1 MMMRDVKIAGV
12 IVAGGQSRRFGSDKA
27 FSLYKGMPFFQHSL
41 QAVSSSADEVI
52 IVTSRALFP
61 RFNDLPNVQVVEDI
75 EEFKGCGPLAGIYT
89 AMRGYQAEWYVVLPV
104 DVPLVTSSL
113 VNRLISKVDERYD
126 AIVPIIGGKL
136 QPLLAL
142 YRESVRERI
151 YNQLVSEEYKMG
163 NILKGLTVLYLTE
176 EEIGEREAFHNIN
189 TKQDY
194 DTHIK

>member
-1 MMMRDVKIAGV
+1 MREVKIAGV

-27 FSLYKGMPFFQHSL
+27 FSLFKGKPFFQHSL
-41 QAVSSSADEVI
+41 QAVSSFADEVI
-52 IVTSRALFP
+52 IVTSRTLFP
-61 RFNDLPNVQVVEDI
+61 RFNAMANVKVVEDM

-89 AMRGYQAEWYVVLPV
+89 AMNECQAEWYAVLPV

-113 VNRLISKVDERYD
+113 VDCLVSKIDGTYD
-126 AIVPIIGGKL
+126 AIVPVIGGKL

-142 YRESVRERI
+142 YRNSVRERI
-151 YNQLVSEEYKMG
+151 YDQLVREEYKMG
-163 NILKGLTVLYLTE
+163 TILKGLSVLYLTE

>member
-1 MMMRDVKIAGV
+1 MRKVKIAGV

-27 FSLYKGMPFFQHSL
+27 FSLYKGKPFFQHSL
-41 QAVSSSADEVI
+41 QAVSSFADEVI

-61 RFNDLPNVQVVEDI
+61 RFNALANVKVVEDM

-89 AMRGYQAEWYVVLPV
+89 AMNECQAEWYAVLPI

-113 VNRLISKVDERYD
+113 VERLVSKIDGTYD
-126 AIVPIIGGKL
+126 AIVPVIGGTL

-142 YRESVRERI
+142 YRNSVRERI
-151 YNQLVSEEYKMG
+151 YEQLVSEEYKMG
-163 NILKGLTVLYLTE
+163 TILKGLSVLYLTE
-176 EEIGEREAFHNIN
+176 EEIREREAFHNIN

>member
-1 MMMRDVKIAGV
+1 MREVKIVGV

-27 FSLYKGMPFFQHSL
+27 FSLYKGKLFFQHSL
-41 QAVSSSADEVI
+41 QAVSSFADEVI
-52 IVTSRALFP
+52 IVTSRTLFP
-61 RFNDLPNVQVVEDI
+61 RFNTMANVKVVEDM

-89 AMRGYQAEWYVVLPV
+89 AMNEYQAEWYAVLPV

-113 VNRLISKVDERYD
+113 VDCLVSKIDGTYD
-126 AIVPIIGGKL
+126 AIVPVIGGKL

-142 YRESVRERI
+142 YRNSVRERI
-151 YNQLVSEEYKMG
+151 YDQLVREEYKMG
-163 NILKGLTVLYLTE
+163 TILKGLSVLYLTE

>member
-1 MMMRDVKIAGV
+1 MRDVKIAGV

-41 QAVSSSADEVI
+41 QAVSSYADEVI

-61 RFNDLPNVQVVEDI
+61 RFNDLPNVQVVEDL

-89 AMRGYQAEWYVVLPV
+89 AMRGNQAEWYVVLPV

-163 NILKGLTVLYLTE
+163 NILKGLSVLYLTE

>member
-1 MMMRDVKIAGV
+1 MRDIKIAGI

-27 FSLYKGMPFFQHSL
+27 FSLYKGKPFFQHSL
-41 QAVSSSADEVI
+41 QAVSSLVDEVI
-52 IVTSRALFP
+52 IVTSRVLFP
-61 RFNDLPNVQVVEDI
+61 RFDAGPNVQVVEDI

-89 AMRGYQAEWYVVLPV
+89 AMRECQAEWYAVLPV

-113 VNRLISKVDERYD
+113 MDRLVNKVDERYD
-126 AIVPIIGGKL
+126 AIVPVIGGKL

-142 YRESVRERI
+142 YRNTVRERI
-151 YNQLVSEEYKMG
+151 YDHLVSEDYKMG
-163 NILKGLTVLYLTE
+163 NILRGLSVLYLTE
-176 EEIGEREAFHNIN
+176 KEIGEREAFHNIN

>member
-1 MMMRDVKIAGV
+1 MRKVKIAGV

-27 FSLYKGMPFFQHSL
+27 FSLYKGKPFFQHSL
-41 QAVSSSADEVI
+41 QAVSSFADEVV

-61 RFNDLPNVQVVEDI
+61 RFNALANMKVVEDI

-89 AMRGYQAEWYVVLPV
+89 AMNECQAEWYAVLPV

-113 VNRLISKVDERYD
+113 VDCLVSKIDGTYD
-126 AIVPIIGGKL
+126 AIVPVIGGKL

-142 YRESVRERI
+142 YRNSVRERI
-151 YNQLVSEEYKMG
+151 YDQLVSEEYKMG
-163 NILKGLTVLYLTE
+163 TILKGLSVLYLTE